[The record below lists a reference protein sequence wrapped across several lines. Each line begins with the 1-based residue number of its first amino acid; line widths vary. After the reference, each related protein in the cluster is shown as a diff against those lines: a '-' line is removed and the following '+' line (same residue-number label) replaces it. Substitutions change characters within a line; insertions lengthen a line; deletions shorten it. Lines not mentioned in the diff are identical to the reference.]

1 MNNKSVH
8 CPFGILNLGGLV
20 STVSCDDGSSTVEA
34 KNPFFCHQSYVF
46 KPTLSKLY
54 NRSFGSFVS
63 DGKVVDYQTKYRRDV
78 EWDFGDGTK
87 KEGYSVQHSY
97 DKAGYYTIT
106 CSFFD
111 INRRKIS
118 NSFSIGVVV
127 KEVIPTN
134 LRFDTQNTKT
144 SIKCSKIEK
153 ITRLEASI
161 SKNVN
166 KELKIEAKRIFDLND
181 EEENKKFSD
190 LPSEIFKHSK
200 KHWCFLENTQ
210 KLFYNSDKVYSQYL
224 SPSDLLTP
232 KYNDIYGSFHYDV
245 SKKEI
250 VFDAYQVIPYAN
262 IDNNLKTIKIVNPNS
277 TILDDQQLI
286 QITVNQAYVYDDVPS
301 SCSFVGK
308 RGFVDVFYKNDFV
321 SQKENVISYTFDR
334 DEDQINFI
342 PLGQSLTVQNNDLK
356 KVKLG
361 FSLDGFLRQYNGKIG
376 QDFYYF
382 DPYMLNGL
390 IKGTD
395 LDIYVFPFI
404 MYEDGQVLIDDTD
417 VSIETNKN
425 DFIPQGNS
433 YYIPKDVSFTLQ
445 DMYRRPYRELKK
457 QYSGY
462 PSVML
467 NETDKDARQEEVLP
481 WLRRYR
487 FAIFDY
493 IQYKMWFVLNTI
505 RDDDN
510 GNNKDVYKLQSI
522 QLKQKTIDTE
532 VLSIP
537 TDKQVRENIDE
548 LIQVYFSHPM
558 FENTPNVKDAFRA
571 VLKDGNFVNTILTR
585 SNNFIDDY
593 CSVDTCYL
601 SSLISNLKMMGE
613 NVLQYQSASFDG
625 INAMRDLIRILT
637 INHSKLVGH
646 IVNEQIDIS
655 IDGESKGKHVGI
667 QVQMG
672 DVLTIKDGLISAIKR
687 GENEIAIEK
696 LYNKSEKV
704 NLIIRDNYTNRTKL
718 VNFDL
723 AKLNGDTISLRDYR
737 ASWGWNLLLPV
748 RGETWLKILE
758 EQDEKPLRSE
768 SEISKITSNVARLI
782 NSYYSFYLF
791 NPNLQKERI
800 GNFLDTST
808 IYNRIDDVDDWYS
821 DWGIGHELLLKVIK
835 NCSKIDNNRTSDI
848 DDSDTGVGDMYFYNI
863 DDNNPVKIKGKMNIS
878 YEDNENWN
886 NELDVQVF
894 LKGKVENSI
903 VSLYIDGLVID
914 TNGDDNIK
922 GVGIK
927 DGKYKLQNL
936 FYGSD
941 NDGHYVQPD
950 CSKFETD
957 CGKFVTEIDA
967 VVLYGQV
974 RNGKLTL
981 SFDENLS
988 ADENKRVYLQKYG
1001 ENGVLIDTLQSQ
1013 IDGKITLS
1021 SDLEINLADLGSV
1034 ENYKVDY
1041 KKGEITNCKVYKID
1055 DDETNDGFE
1064 EVSPTKINV
1073 SGFQGDL
1080 CYGTNNKTINV
1091 EFVYDKYLTVTKVL
1105 EIEFEIDKSGKISG
1119 VNSFDQSDVGV
1130 TIDGDYNT
1138 KLITLTIS
1146 DIMQNTVPYVQLFG
1160 DRVITGVGP
1169 FDEIIFG
1176 RNALTVLKNWGKHTI
1191 NTPSF
1196 IAKSQGVEYK
1206 FEPAEGSETFN
1217 VTLSIDIENDKL
1229 KIEFDDLKLKF
1240 ENLNVNS
1247 KLELSF
1253 NQRLEPVF
1261 NVLLKEDWLST
1272 NTSVPHVNSKS
1283 KVYTNDK
1290 IVFLSPIVTV
1300 NSVTPNDSDS
1310 FEIKISLEYTYY
1322 DEIEDKQIV
1331 FDEPQEVKYEKF
1343 NCTSDDKGNIAQSM
1357 TVEGIT
1363 LTVFGNKYKSCYF
1376 VVNDNSNRAF
1386 YYVQL
1391 FKNATGEV
1399 VFNNKIIVWELSG
1412 VAEQQTEIGLIGY
1425 VKTDEKKSY
1434 YGEFV
1439 GDKESV
1445 IIIENGA
1452 VATVAIQGSE
1462 NQYQKQ
1468 ISPFKVTIIKSD
1480 DAERAIITHDD
1491 ILIIDEDNKFIYTL
1505 GIENN
1510 IYEFVVDDGV
1520 VKITYSLDAPDDYLT
1535 VYSLKDEPDY
1545 ENVIYSI
1552 SNNGETLNSIWSGD
1566 FILNNNKINLGEMK
1580 ITLNG
1585 GNFFNKEVTI
1595 PDFSLTVDDAGVI
1608 IGQGSRDELSISF
1621 NGDVERGLVGTITV
1635 NGEVNYFAKFKPSDH
1650 TLDVKDVSAHK
1661 LSAFEKMTLVIDDE
1675 TQYIVQLDTDK
1686 KAEIDGSKVSLVLT
1700 RIVGD
1705 KDSSRILDDN
1715 FNILGISIGNDNR
1728 VHLKPYNEDGDD
1740 AATFNFSDD
1749 IFANLT
1755 VTENENGVYQLTD
1768 WEIKLSEL
1776 IKMGS
1781 VQIKVNVKS
1790 TVYGNDEVINLDN
1803 KVTTE
1808 IKEVQ
1813 TNAN

>member
-181 EEENKKFSD
+181 DEENKKFSD

-200 KHWCFLENTQ
+200 QHWCFLENTQ

-232 KYNDIYGSFHYDV
+232 KYNDIYGSFRYDV

-286 QITVNQAYVYDDVPS
+286 QINVNQAYVYDDVPS

-321 SQKENVISYTFDR
+321 SQKENVISYTFNR

-342 PLGQSLTVQNNDLK
+342 PLGQSLTVQINDLK

-417 VSIETNKN
+417 ISIETNKN

-433 YYIPKDVSFTLQ
+433 YYVPKDVSFTLK
-445 DMYRRPYRELKK
+445 DMYRRPYSELKK
-457 QYSGY
+457 QYNGY
-462 PSVML
+462 PTVML
-467 NETDKDARQEEVLP
+467 NEKDKDARYQDEVLP

-493 IQYKMWFVLNTI
+493 IQYKMWFVLNI
-505 RDDDN
+505 IGKEDS
-510 GNNKDVYKLQSI
+510 VYELQSI
-522 QLKQKTIDTE
+522 ELKQKTIDTE

-585 SNNFIDDY
+585 SNNFIDDFGN
-593 CSVDTCYL
+593 VDTCYL

-667 QVQMG
+667 QVQMD

-748 RGETWLKILE
+748 RGETWLKILG

-848 DDSDTGVGDMYFYNI
+848 NDSDTGVGDMYFYNI
-863 DDNNPVKIKGKMNIS
+863 DDNNPVKIKGKMNVS
-878 YEDNENWN
+878 YKENKNQYAELDDWGG
-886 NELDVQVF
+886 ELDVQVF

-903 VSLYIDGLVID
+903 VGLYIDGLVIN
-914 TNGDDNIK
+914 TNGDENIK
-922 GVGIK
+922 GVGIRA
-927 DGKYKLQNL
+927 GKYKLQNL

-941 NDGHYVQPD
+941 DGGHYVYVQPVR
-950 CSKFETD
+950 SVFE
-957 CGKFVTEIDA
+957 TEIDA

-974 RNGKLTL
+974 TIGKLTL
-981 SFDENLS
+981 SFDEN
-988 ADENKRVYLQKYG
+988 KQVYLQKYG

-1013 IDGKITLS
+1013 IDEKITLS
-1021 SDLEINLADLGSV
+1021 SDLEINLADLGSIEDYDV
-1034 ENYKVDY
+1034 FY
-1041 KKGEITNCKVYKID
+1041 KKGETTDCKVYKI
-1055 DDETNDGFE
+1055 GGIE
-1064 EVSPTKINV
+1064 EVSPKINV

-1080 CYGTNNKTINV
+1080 HYGTNNTKITV
-1091 EFVYDKYLTVTKVL
+1091 EFVYGKYLTVTKEL
-1105 EIEFEIDKSGKISG
+1105 KIEFEIDKSGKIIDT
-1119 VNSFDQSDVGV
+1119 NLLDQSDVDV
-1130 TIDGDYNT
+1130 TIGGAYDK
-1138 KLITLTIS
+1138 KLITLTIG
-1146 DIMQNTVPYVQLFG
+1146 DEMQNTVPYVQLFG
-1160 DRVITGVGP
+1160 GRVIAGVGP

-1176 RNALTVLKNWGKHTI
+1176 RDTFTVLQDWGENSI
-1191 NTPSF
+1191 DAPSF

-1206 FEPAEGSETFN
+1206 FEPPEGSKFN
-1217 VTLSIDIENDKL
+1217 VTLGIENGEL
-1229 KIEFDDLKLKF
+1229 KIEVGNLKEIKF
-1240 ENLNVNS
+1240 ENPNVNS
-1247 KLELSF
+1247 SFELSINQKLELEF
-1253 NQRLEPVF
+1253 G
-1261 NVLLKEDWLST
+1261 LLLDKDWLSP
-1272 NTSVPHVNSKS
+1272 NTDVLRVNSNS
-1283 KVYTNDK
+1283 KVYTNDE
-1290 IVFLSPIVTV
+1290 IVFLSPNVTV
-1300 NSVTPNDSDS
+1300 DSVTSNNSDSDS
-1310 FEIKISLEYTYY
+1310 FEIKISLKYTYY
-1322 DEIEDKQIV
+1322 NKIEDKQIV
-1331 FDEPQEVKYEKF
+1331 FDEQEVKYEDF
-1343 NCTSDDKGNIAQSM
+1343 NCTADDKGDIAQSM

-1363 LTVFGNKYKSCYF
+1363 LTIFGNKYKSCYF
-1376 VVNDNSNRAF
+1376 VVDDNSDRDF

-1399 VFNNKIIVWELSG
+1399 MFDDKIIVWELSG
-1412 VAEQQTEIGLIGY
+1412 ITEQQTQIGLIGY
-1425 VKTDEKKSY
+1425 VKTDEQKSY
-1434 YGEFV
+1434 YGEFI
-1439 GDKESV
+1439 GNSAESV
-1445 IIIENGA
+1445 IIIEDGA
-1452 VATVAIQGSE
+1452 VATVSIQGSE

-1468 ISPFKVTIIKSD
+1468 ISPFEVTIIKSD

-1520 VKITYSLDAPDDYLT
+1520 VKITYSLDVPDDYLT
-1535 VYSLKDEPDY
+1535 VYSIKDEPDY

-1635 NGEVNYFAKFKPSDH
+1635 NGVNYFAKFKPSDH
-1650 TLDVKDVSAHK
+1650 QTFDVEDVSIPK
-1661 LSAFEKMTLVIDDE
+1661 LSEFEQMTLVMGDE
-1675 TQYIVQLDTDK
+1675 TQYITELNSDK
-1686 KAEIDGSKVSLVLT
+1686 IGEIDGRKVSLVLK
-1700 RIVGD
+1700 RIVEG

-1715 FNILGISIGNDNR
+1715 YDIKLGIFVGDDNR
-1728 VHLKPYNEDGDD
+1728 VHLKPYEVDSDV
-1740 AATFNFSDD
+1740 ATLNFSDN
-1749 IFANLT
+1749 IFDNLT
-1755 VTENENGVYQLTD
+1755 VTENEEGVYKLTD
-1768 WEIKLSEL
+1768 WKIRELIEL
-1776 IKMGS
+1776 IKNGS
-1781 VQIKVNVKS
+1781 IQIKVNAES
-1790 TVYGNDEVINLDN
+1790 IVYGNDEVINLDN
-1803 KVTTE
+1803 EVTTE

-1813 TNAN
+1813 TDGN

>member
-1 MNNKSVH
+1 MNNKSAH

-54 NRSFGSFVS
+54 NRSFGSFVN

-97 DKAGYYTIT
+97 DKAGYYKIT

-166 KELKIEAKRIFDLND
+166 EELKIEAKRIFDSNE

-200 KHWCFLENTQ
+200 QHWCFLENTQ

-232 KYNDIYGSFHYDV
+232 KYNDIYGSFRYDV

-262 IDNNLKTIKIVNPNS
+262 IDNNLKTIKIINPNS

-286 QITVNQAYVYDDVPS
+286 QINVNQVYVYDDVPS

-321 SQKENVISYTFDR
+321 SQKENVISYTFNRDR
-334 DEDQINFI
+334 DQINFI

-417 VSIETNKN
+417 ISIETNKN

-433 YYIPKDVSFTLQ
+433 YYVPKDVSFTLK
-445 DMYRRPYRELKK
+445 DMFRRPYRELKK
-457 QYSGY
+457 QYNGY
-462 PSVML
+462 PTVML
-467 NETDKDARQEEVLP
+467 NEGDENARYQDKVLP

-493 IQYKMWFVLNTI
+493 IQYKMWFVLNI
-505 RDDDN
+505 IGKEN
-510 GNNKDVYKLQSI
+510 SVYELQSI
-522 QLKQKTIDTE
+522 ELKQKTIDTE

-585 SNNFIDDY
+585 SNNFIDDFGN
-593 CSVDTCYL
+593 VDTCYL

-625 INAMRDLIRILT
+625 INAMRDLVRILT

-667 QVQMG
+667 QVQMD
-672 DVLTIKDGLISAIKR
+672 DVLIIKDGLISAIKR

-704 NLIIRDNYTNRTKL
+704 DLIIRDNYTNRTKL

-758 EQDEKPLRSE
+758 EQDETPLRSE

-821 DWGIGHELLLKVIK
+821 DWGICHELLLKVIK
-835 NCSKIDNNRTSDI
+835 NCSKIDNNRISDI

-863 DDNNPVKIKGKMNIS
+863 DDNNPVKIKGKMNVS

-886 NELDVQVF
+886 SELDVQVF

-903 VSLYIDGLVID
+903 VSLYIDGLVIN
-914 TNGDDNIK
+914 TNGDENIK

-927 DGKYKLQNL
+927 AGKYKLQNL
-936 FYGSD
+936 FYGGD
-941 NDGHYVQPD
+941 DDGHYVYVQPD
-950 CSKFETD
+950 RSEFE
-957 CGKFVTEIDA
+957 TEIDA
-967 VVLYGQV
+967 VVQYGQV
-974 RNGKLTL
+974 TNAKLTL
-981 SFDENLS
+981 SFGKD
-988 ADENKRVYLQKYG
+988 KKVYLQKYG
-1001 ENGVLIDTLQSQ
+1001 ENEVLIDTLQSQ
-1013 IDGKITLS
+1013 IDEEITLS
-1021 SDLEINLADLGSV
+1021 SDLEINLADLGSI
-1034 ENYKVDY
+1034 EDYDAFY
-1041 KKGEITNCKVYKID
+1041 KKGEITDCKVYKID
-1055 DDETNDGFE
+1055 GIE
-1064 EVSPTKINV
+1064 EVSPKINV
-1073 SGFQGDL
+1073 GDFQGDL
-1080 CYGTNNKTINV
+1080 YYGTNNTTINV
-1091 EFVYDKYLTVTKVL
+1091 DFVYGKYLTVTRKL
-1105 EIEFEIDKSGKISG
+1105 NIEFKIDKSGKISG
-1119 VNSFDQSDVGV
+1119 VNLFDQNGEKLSQSDVDPTFDV
-1130 TIDGDYNT
+1130 TIDGAYD
-1138 KLITLTIS
+1138 KKQITLTIG
-1146 DIMQNTVPYVQLFG
+1146 DKMQNTVPYVQLFG
-1160 DRVITGVGP
+1160 GRVIAGVGP

-1176 RNALTVLKNWGKHTI
+1176 RDTFTVLQDWGKKFI
-1191 NTPSF
+1191 DAPSF

-1206 FEPAEGSETFN
+1206 FEPPEGSEFS
-1217 VTLSIDIENDKL
+1217 VTLSIENGEL
-1229 KIEFDDLKLKF
+1229 KIEVGNLKEIKF
-1240 ENLNVNS
+1240 ENPNVNS
-1247 KLELSF
+1247 SFELSINQKQQKLELEF
-1253 NQRLEPVF
+1253 DLI
-1261 NVLLKEDWLST
+1261 LDEDWLSP
-1272 NTSVPHVNSKS
+1272 NIAVLRVNSNS
-1283 KVYTNDK
+1283 KVYTNDE
-1290 IVFLSPIVTV
+1290 IVFLSPNVTV
-1300 NSVTPNDSDS
+1300 DSVTPNNSDSDS
-1310 FEIKISLEYTYY
+1310 FEIKISLKHTYY
-1322 DEIEDKQIV
+1322 NKIEDKQIV
-1331 FDEPQEVKYEKF
+1331 FDEQEVKYEDF
-1343 NCTSDDKGNIAQSM
+1343 NCTADDKGDIAQSM
-1357 TVEGIT
+1357 TVEDIT

-1376 VVNDNSNRAF
+1376 VVDDNSNRDF

-1399 VFNNKIIVWELSG
+1399 EFDDKIIVWELSG
-1412 VAEQQTEIGLIGY
+1412 VAEQQTQIGLIGY
-1425 VKTDEKKSY
+1425 VKSDEQKIC

-1439 GDKESV
+1439 GNSAESV
-1445 IIIENGA
+1445 IIIEDGA
-1452 VATVAIQGSE
+1452 VATVSIQGSQ

-1468 ISPFKVTIIKSD
+1468 ISPFEVTIIKSD
-1480 DAERAIITHDD
+1480 AAERAIITHDD
-1491 ILIIDEDNKFIYTL
+1491 ILIVDEDNKFIYTL
-1505 GIENN
+1505 GIDSN

-1520 VKITYSLDAPDDYLT
+1520 VKIAYSLDVPYDYLT
-1535 VYSLKDEPDY
+1535 VYSLKDEPY
-1545 ENVIYSI
+1545 SENVICSV
-1552 SNNGETLNSIWSGD
+1552 SNNAETLNSIWFGD
-1566 FILNNNKINLGEMK
+1566 FIINDNKTNLNNTK

-1585 GNFFNKEVTI
+1585 GNFFTKEFTI
-1595 PDFSLTVDDAGVI
+1595 SDLSLTLNDDGAIV
-1608 IGQGSRDELSISF
+1608 GQGSCDELTISF
-1621 NGDVERGLVGTITV
+1621 NGDERGLVCTIKV
-1635 NGEVNYFAKFKPSDH
+1635 NEDVNYYFAKFKPSEH
-1650 TLDVKDVSAHK
+1650 QPFVVEDVSTSK
-1661 LSAFEKMTLVIDDE
+1661 LSAFTQMTLVMDDE
-1675 TQYIVQLDTDK
+1675 TQYITELNSDK
-1686 KAEIDGSKVSLVLT
+1686 KAEIDGSKVSLILT
-1700 RIVGD
+1700 RNDGS

-1715 FNILGISIGNDNR
+1715 FDILGISIGDDNK
-1728 VHLKPYNEDGDD
+1728 VHLKPYVKNDYGETLSDI
-1740 AATFNFSDD
+1740 ATFNFSDN
-1749 IFANLT
+1749 IFDNLT
-1755 VTENENGVYQLTD
+1755 VTENEGGVYQLTD
-1768 WEIKLSEL
+1768 WNIKELREL
-1776 IKMGS
+1776 INNGS
-1781 VQIKVNVKS
+1781 VQIKVNVES
-1790 TVYGNDEVINLDN
+1790 IVYGNDEVINLDN
-1803 KVTTE
+1803 EITTE
-1808 IKEVQ
+1808 IKEVY
-1813 TNAN
+1813 TDGN